1 MDLDTRGLCSGL
13 RRKRSPQVIGYRQ
26 ALTISI
32 KSGTSRG
39 LTVETPDGIVELT
52 QTGPGTSGVIV
63 DA

>member
-1 MDLDTRGLCSGL
+1 VLGPPPEAIA
-13 RRKRSPQVIGYRQ
+13 RKVIGYRQ